1 MSPTGHDKIQLK
13 DVLNFF
19 DYEKVRADM
28 RGRVIDLKRVRRVPV
43 GEHLSFVFEN
53 RDTVLFQVQEMCRVE
68 RITAD
73 ARVQD
78 EIDVYNALLP
88 GPGELSATLFIEITD
103 KAQIQAVLDRFIGID
118 AWGIDAGGIDAGGI
132 DVGPTVWIQVGREFA
147 VPGEFEAGH
156 SDQEKGKLSAVH
168 FVRFAFPP
176 EAVRAFASSPVH
188 LVVDHPAVRARVE
201 LTAETKA
208 QMLEDLRG

>member
-1 MSPTGHDKIQLK
+1 MSPADHDKIQLK

-19 DYEKVRADM
+19 EYEKVRAEI
-28 RGRVIDLKRVRRVPV
+28 RERVIDLKRVRRVPV

-68 RITAD
+68 RITDD

-78 EIDVYNALLP
+78 ELDVYNALLP
-88 GPGELSATLFIEITD
+88 GPAELSATLFIEISD
-103 KAQIQAVLDRFIGID
+103 KAQIQPVLDRFM
-118 AWGIDAGGIDAGGI
+118 GIDAGGI
-132 DVGPTVWIQVGREFA
+132 DVGPTVWIQVGKEFA

-156 SDQEKGKLSAVH
+156 SDEEKGKLSAVH

-201 LTAETKA
+201 LPAETKA
-208 QMLEDLRG
+208 QLLEDLRG

>member
-1 MSPTGHDKIQLK
+1 MSPAGHHKIQLK

-19 DYEKVRADM
+19 EYEKVRAEM

-53 RDTVLFQVQEMCRVE
+53 RDSVLFQIQEMCRVE
-68 RITAD
+68 RITDD

-78 EIDVYNALLP
+78 ELDVYNALLP

-103 KAQIQAVLDRFIGID
+103 KDQIQAVLDRFIGID
-118 AWGIDAGGIDAGGI
+118 AWGIDAGSI
-132 DVGPTVWIQVGREFA
+132 DVGPTVWIQVGKEFA

-156 SDQEKGKLSAVH
+156 SDEEKGKLSAVH

-176 EAVRAFASSPVH
+176 EAIRAFASSPVH

-201 LTAETKA
+201 LPAETRA
-208 QMLEDLRG
+208 QLLEDLRG

>member
-1 MSPTGHDKIQLK
+1 MNKANEKIQLK

-19 DYEKVRADM
+19 EYEKARPEM
-28 RGRVIDLKRVRRVPV
+28 LGRVIDLKRVRRVPV
-43 GEHLSFVFEN
+43 GQHLSFVFEN
-53 RDTVLFQVQEMCRVE
+53 RDTVLFQIQEMCRVE
-68 RITAD
+68 RITDD
-73 ARVQD
+73 AHVQD

-118 AWGIDAGGIDAGGI
+118 AGGI
-132 DVGPTVWIQVGREFA
+132 DVGPTVWIQVGKDFV

-156 SDQEKGKLSAVH
+156 SDEEKGKLSAVH

-188 LVVDHPAVRARVE
+188 LVVDHPAERARVE
-201 LTAETKA
+201 IAAGTKA
-208 QMLEDLRG
+208 QLLQDLRG

>member
-1 MSPTGHDKIQLK
+1 MNMANEKIELK

-19 DYEKVRADM
+19 EYEKVRDEM
-28 RGRVIDLKRVRRVPV
+28 RERVIDLKRVRRVSV

-53 RDTVLFQVQEMCRVE
+53 RDTVHFQVQEMCRVE
-68 RITAD
+68 RITDD

-78 EIDVYNALLP
+78 ELDVYNALLP

-103 KAQIQAVLDRFIGID
+103 KGQIQVVLDRFIGID
-118 AWGIDAGGIDAGGI
+118 A
-132 DVGPTVWIQVGREFA
+132 GPTVWIQVGKEFV

-156 SDQEKGKLSAVH
+156 SDEEKGKLSAVH

-201 LTAETKA
+201 LPAETKA
-208 QMLEDLRG
+208 QLLEDLRG

>member
-1 MSPTGHDKIQLK
+1 MNKANEKIELK

-19 DYEKVRADM
+19 EYEKGRAEM
-28 RGRVIDLKRVRRVPV
+28 LRRVIDLKRVRRVPV

-68 RITAD
+68 RITDD

-78 EIDVYNALLP
+78 ELDVYNALLP

-103 KAQIQAVLDRFIGID
+103 KAQIQAVLDRFL
-118 AWGIDAGGIDAGGI
+118 GI
-132 DVGPTVWIQVGREFA
+132 DVGPTVWIQVGKDFV

-156 SDQEKGKLSAVH
+156 SDEEKGKLSAVH

-176 EAVRAFASSPVH
+176 EAVRAFADSPVH

-201 LTAETKA
+201 LQDGTKA
-208 QMLEDLRG
+208 QLLQDLRG

>member
-1 MSPTGHDKIQLK
+1 MSPAGHHKIQLK

-19 DYEKVRADM
+19 EYEKVRAEM

-53 RDTVLFQVQEMCRVE
+53 RDSVLFQIQEMCRVE
-68 RITAD
+68 RITDD

-78 EIDVYNALLP
+78 ELDVYNALLP

-103 KAQIQAVLDRFIGID
+103 KDQIQAVLDRFIGID
-118 AWGIDAGGIDAGGI
+118 AWGIDAGSI
-132 DVGPTVWIQVGREFA
+132 DVGPTVWIQVGKEFA

-156 SDQEKGKLSAVH
+156 SDEEKGKLSAVH

-188 LVVDHPAVRARVE
+188 LVVDHAAVRARVE
-201 LTAETKA
+201 LTAETKT
-208 QMLEDLRG
+208 QLLQDLRG

>member
-1 MSPTGHDKIQLK
+1 MSPAGHDKIQLK

-19 DYEKVRADM
+19 EYEKVRAGM

-53 RDTVLFQVQEMCRVE
+53 RDTVLFQIQEMCRVE
-68 RITAD
+68 RITDD

-78 EIDVYNALLP
+78 ELDVYNALLP

-103 KAQIQAVLDRFIGID
+103 KDQIQVVLDRFIGID
-118 AWGIDAGGIDAGGI
+118 A
-132 DVGPTVWIQVGREFA
+132 GPTVWIQVGKEFV

-156 SDQEKGKLSAVH
+156 SDEEKGKLSAVH
-168 FVRFAFPP
+168 FVRFEFPP
-176 EAVRAFASSPVH
+176 EAVRAFADSSVH

-201 LTAETKA
+201 LPAETKA
-208 QMLEDLRG
+208 ELLRDLRG